1 VEARES
7 EKPNLEELLKR
18 LRARVEERR
27 KSGLYPPELEEELVK
42 HFKRIVADQRKEVL
56 TPSRGALAAVRETM
70 HFDSRRIPLKSK
82 RPGGKVLHRLVG
94 RLVARQTEGVL
105 DQVSDFAQAVYA
117 GLASA
122 FATVEDPSRAIYADL
137 TGRIDAILERL
148 AAVERPPEDVLIAL
162 RELRLRV
169 EALEKAQSARQG
181 R

>member
-7 EKPNLEELLKR
+7 ETPNLEELLER
-18 LRARVEERR
+18 LRAQVEERR
-27 KSGLYPPELEEELVK
+27 RSGAYPPELEEELAR
-42 HFKRIVADQRKEVL
+42 HFKRIVADQRKDVL
-56 TPSRGALAAVRETM
+56 TPSRGPLAEVRETM
-70 HFDSRRIPLKSK
+70 HFDPRRIPLTSK
-82 RPGGKVLHRLVG
+82 LPGGKALHRLVG

-122 FATVEDPSRAIYADL
+122 FATLEDPSRAIYADL
-137 TGRIDAILERL
+137 TSRMDAIFERL
-148 AAVERPPEDVLIAL
+148 AALERPPEELLIAL

-169 EALEKAQSARQG
+169 EALEKAQSTRQG